1 MGIFAALAFLQFIGY
16 ICLVTACRMFTQLK
30 SDSNQY
36 LFSDFL
42 ENKKVFNLAEAYWR
56 RMVAAIA
63 RARGGSF
70 RPYLNHLGAD
80 GRKEYDA
87 NPIFEAFF
95 PELDKAVRIIQDRP
109 EQGKMD
115 ISGWL
120 DQLECEEGR
129 PPTPELLLALALSRE
144 TAKIARQLL
153 HRWIVE
159 DCTPEEMKKD
169 INRYTKG
176 DFRLTLITNNQQP

>member
-1 MGIFAALAFLQFIGY
+1 MAEKKQHRGRYA
-16 ICLVTACRMFTQLK
+16 
-30 SDSNQY
+30 
-36 LFSDFL
+36 FSDFL

-56 RMVAAIA
+56 RIVTAIA
-63 RARGGSF
+63 QERGCSF

-95 PELDKAVRIIQDRP
+95 PELNKAVRIIQDRP
-109 EQGKMD
+109 QQGKMD

-129 PPTPELLLALALSRE
+129 PPTPELVLALALSRE
-144 TAKIARQLL
+144 TAKAARQLL
-153 HRWIVE
+153 HRWIVD
-159 DCTPEEMKKD
+159 DCTPQEIKKE
-169 INRYTKG
+169 IPKVN
-176 DFRLTLITNNQQP
+176 FRLTLLINKPQP